1 MAKISKIIKTKKKKL
16 VICYLYAESDVIVVF
31 RYISFAM

>member
-1 MAKISKIIKTKKKKL
+1 MAKLNKIIKTKKKKP
-16 VICYLYAESDVIVVF
+16 VICYLYAESDAIVVF